1 VPTHIALGRS
11 VGLDEAKLQATGD
24 EGATDA
30 LSPVERVVVDYSR
43 RLTRTE
49 PSDDGLFTAL
59 REHFTLQQLMELC
72 FTIGI
77 AGIINRFHAT
87 FHTPL
92 DESTR
97 AAFER
102 GGPIPIPAPPDD
114 PGTGSGA

>member
-1 VPTHIALGRS
+1 M
-11 VGLDEAKLQATGD
+11 GLDEAKLRATAD
-24 EGATDA
+24 ESAQDA
-30 LSPVERVVVDYSR
+30 LTPLERTVVDYAR

-49 PSDDGLFTAL
+49 PIDDELFAAL
-59 REHFTLQQLMELC
+59 REHFSVQQLMELC

-97 AAFER
+97 EAFES
-102 GGPIPIPAPPDD
+102 GSPIPIPAPPSD
-114 PGTGSGA
+114 

>member
-11 VGLDEAKLQATGD
+11 VGLDEEKLRATAD
-24 EGATDA
+24 PTAMDA
-30 LSPVERVVVDYSR
+30 LSPVERVVVEYSR

-49 PSDDGLFTAL
+49 PIDDELFAAL
-59 REHFTLQQLMELC
+59 REHFPLQQLMELC

-92 DESTR
+92 DEQTR
-97 AAFER
+97 AAFES
-102 GGPIPIPAPPDD
+102 GSPIPIPAPPAEDR
-114 PGTGSGA
+114 